1 MHRSIVL
8 ISASLFLLVA
18 LAGCEVPTP
27 PPELPTATPG
37 SQNPENLLSRLS
49 LTQVAPAPDRG
60 FTPVAAGPG
69 RIYFA
74 RSSGLWRIM
83 PDGSG
88 EMKLTDLPVVSPP
101 APSPD
106 GAMVAWVS
114 GKGDGQS
121 RELYVMPSGG
131 GTPVKVVSGLLPDNQ
146 RLGWTPDSAMLGY
159 VTFDPTTMGAEE
171 GWAIDLKGGKP
182 VTLVTMPG
190 QATPR
195 GAQYESSVQWSPD
208 SKWVAVSGV
217 NNPTYLMR
225 WPLLQSAAGQPQL
238 LPGGEPDWAPDSRS
252 IVYPQTLDGALIQ
265 YYVVEGQLTPFVNEQ
280 QYVGTGLGEYS
291 QGPGPRWSPASVGSE
306 SDLIAYRSRSAQ
318 GEPRVSVRTR
328 GNVELAPLPSLT
340 NNPSWAPSGDR
351 LVIEAGYLKM
361 SDPLGPQWTP
371 TGLSIAVLS
380 FTGSHQVK
388 SLVKDGYWPAWGK

>member
-1 MHRSIVL
+1 M
-8 ISASLFLLVA
+8 
-18 LAGCEVPTP
+18 
-27 PPELPTATPG
+27 
-37 SQNPENLLSRLS
+37 
-49 LTQVAPAPDRG
+49 
-60 FTPVAAGPG
+60 AAGPG

-74 RSSGLWRIM
+74 RSSGLWRIS

-88 EMKLTDLPVVSPP
+88 EMKLADLPVTSPP
-101 APSPD
+101 VPSPD
-106 GAMVAWVS
+106 GTMVAWVS
-114 GKGDGQS
+114 GKGDVQS
-121 RELYVMPSGG
+121 RDLIFMPSAG
-131 GTPVKVVSGLLPDNQ
+131 GTPVKLVSGLLPNNQ
-146 RLGWTPDSAMLGY
+146 RLGWTPDGSMLGY
-159 VTFDPTTMGAEE
+159 VSFDPTTMGAEQ

-182 VTLVTMPG
+182 VALVTMSG
-190 QATPR
+190 EATPR

-225 WPLLQSAAGQPQL
+225 WPLLQGASGQPQL

-280 QYVGTGLGEYS
+280 EYVGTGLGEYA

-351 LVIEAGYLKM
+351 LVVEAGYLKM
-361 SDPLGPQWTP
+361 NDPLGPQWAP
-371 TGLSIAVLS
+371 TGLSIAVLN
-380 FTGSHQVK
+380 FTGSHQIK
-388 SLVKDGYWPAWGK
+388 PLVKDGYWPAWSK